1 MIGCEGQT
9 RVFVMIVPTAK
20 LFEAELCACHGSEPQ
35 EGCVCSLHE
44 KTAMTYSRLL
54 SRLED
59 GPSDSR
65 SYQTAR
71 CRRVEKG
78 RVQKRKDSVSPPR
91 VCLRKTGRKP
101 TRNDCSRLKSNG
113 KHKEALESALRE
125 KLRRETLVSTELQA
139 CFTSISLGMENEAT
153 VRGRE
158 AVRGHGL
165 TLRSD

>member
-9 RVFVMIVPTAK
+9 RAFVMIVPTAR
-20 LFEAELCACHGSEPQ
+20 LFEAELCACHGSEKQ
-35 EGCVCSLHE
+35 EGCVCSLNE
-44 KTAMTYSRLL
+44 QTALTYSRLL

-65 SYQTAR
+65 NCQMAR
-71 CRRVEKG
+71 GGRVEKG
-78 RVQKRKDSVSPPR
+78 RVQKRRDSVSPPR
-91 VCLRKTGRKP
+91 ASYRKAGKKP
-101 TRNDCSRLKSNG
+101 ARNECARLKSNG
-113 KHKEALESALRE
+113 KHKEAVENALRE
-125 KLRRETLVSTELQA
+125 KLRTEIAVRTELQA

-158 AVRGHGL
+158 AVHGHGL